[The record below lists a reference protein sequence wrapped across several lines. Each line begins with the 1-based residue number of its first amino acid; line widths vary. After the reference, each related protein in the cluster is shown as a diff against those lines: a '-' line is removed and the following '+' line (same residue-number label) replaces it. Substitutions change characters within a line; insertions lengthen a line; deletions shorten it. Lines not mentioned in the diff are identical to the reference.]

1 MPSLVCTAGMQDF
14 NCTQSVSS
22 LIASFK
28 ASCSTSGILDLML
41 YGMQRAIKAVEGFAP
56 QIVKWVK
63 QTPPSAVIE
72 HGLFARRPEVLE
84 AFEAEGWGKGRITFV
99 GDAIHP
105 ARPTGVLPC
114 KLTSSQNAAHLVNT
128 PQLQADLAC

>member
-1 MPSLVCTAGMQDF
+1 MPSMVCMAGMRACR
-14 NCTQSVSS
+14 CTQPFPTLV
-22 LIASFK
+22 ATCK
-28 ASCSTSGILDLML
+28 VSCSTAGTSQLTLR
-41 YGMQRAIKAVEGFAP
+41 GMQRAIKAVEGFAP
-56 QIVKWVK
+56 QIVEWVK

-114 KLTSSQNAAHLVNT
+114 SLTSDQDAAFLPAHHR
-128 PQLQADLAC
+128 A